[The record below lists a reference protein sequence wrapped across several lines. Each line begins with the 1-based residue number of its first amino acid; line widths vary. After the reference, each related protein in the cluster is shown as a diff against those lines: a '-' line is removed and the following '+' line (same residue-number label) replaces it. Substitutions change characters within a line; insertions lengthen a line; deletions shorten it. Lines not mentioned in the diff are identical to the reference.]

1 MAFGRIVLAW
11 VLVAAWLYGWAAG
24 ERRVARAG
32 LPPAGEIPPLVG
44 EALLLAL
51 FAALWFGSLGAG
63 GWWLLFALLG
73 ALMEW
78 PIRTASGAI
87 RILRIVGAGAL
98 LAWRLGA

>member
-1 MAFGRIVLAW
+1 MAFGRILLAW
-11 VLVAAWLYGWAAG
+11 MLVAVWLYLWAAG
-24 ERRVARAG
+24 ERRMARAG
-32 LPPAGEIPPLVG
+32 SLPVSAILPLAG

-63 GWWLLFALLG
+63 GWWLLFGLLG

-78 PIRTASGAI
+78 PIRTGSGAA

-98 LAWRLGA
+98 LAWRLGP